1 MNPQNI
7 PLPIDA
13 ARAAVEDILN
23 RRSLRPVFQPII
35 DLTRLEIMGYEGL
48 TRGPSDS
55 YLHTPIA
62 LFGAAEAVGQLAAVE
77 HMAAQI
83 IAKAFVDQGLPGRL
97 FVNITPQTLA
107 GSTGFRTDVEQTLR
121 LIGLPASSVVVELT
135 ETHAFQ
141 NTEELDKAMS
151 ELRAL
156 GVKVALDDLGEGFA
170 GLRRWNVM
178 RPDFV
183 KIDRHFMEGLAMDP
197 LRQQFVRSIVDI
209 ARSAACSVIAE
220 GLESETDLPLL
231 RELGVH
237 AAQGYV
243 IAKPVS
249 APSTFVRSHV
259 LRALERQG
267 SEPSMRKGPLNRVTA
282 ASFVR
287 AGPTITP
294 ACTCAEAVAM
304 LQHDRKIYSLPVLSD
319 TGEPLGVLR
328 SLNVLARAS
337 GRYFIDLYGKRS
349 CVEVMDGNPL
359 TFDVATSL
367 KAMSDAVSLI
377 DERHLVDGFMVTKEG
392 RYWGTGR
399 VGDLLRA
406 VADQQLRYARY
417 ANPLTQ
423 LPGNVPID
431 EHIDNL
437 IAQQQRFVVV
447 HWDIASFKPFN
458 DVYGYRKGDDVIVFT
473 AELLGAHGDA
483 ERDFLGHVGGD
494 DFVGVMTS
502 PDWQGHVMRAL
513 AGFDEG
519 IRAYFDAQHIE
530 AGGYE
535 GLNRQ
540 GDPTLYALPT
550 LAAGVV
556 QVAPGSH
563 EGHRHI
569 AQAAA
574 EAKRMAKSLPGSQ
587 MFLDRRS
594 PAFDPPSKAT

>member
-1 MNPQNI
+1 MSFLNLASAP
-7 PLPIDA
+7 A
-13 ARAAVEDILN
+13 ATRAAIADLLAS
-23 RRSLRPVFQPII
+23 RDLRPVFQPIV
-35 DLTRLEIMGYEGL
+35 DLTRLEIIGYEGL

-55 YLHTPIA
+55 HLHTPIA
-62 LFGAAEAVGQLAAVE
+62 LFGAAEAVGELAAVE
-77 HMAAQI
+77 RMAAQI
-83 IAKAFVDQGLPGRL
+83 IAKAFVVQALPGRL
-97 FVNITPQTLA
+97 FVNVTPQTLA
-107 GSTGFRTDVEQTLR
+107 SSSGFRLDVEQTLR
-121 LIGLPASSVVVELT
+121 QIGLPPSSVVVELT
-135 ETHAFQ
+135 ETHAFR
-141 NTEELDKAMS
+141 NTDELNAAIA

-170 GLRRWNVM
+170 GLLRWNVM

-197 LRQQFVRSIVDI
+197 LRQQFIRSIVDI
-209 ARSAACSVIAE
+209 SRSAACSVIAE
-220 GLESETDLPLL
+220 GIESDTDLALL

-237 AAQGYV
+237 AAQGYA
-243 IAKPVS
+243 IAKPVPS
-249 APSTFVRSHV
+249 PSTFIRSQV
-259 LRALERQG
+259 LRALERQTN
-267 SEPSMRKGPLNRVTA
+267 EPMVSKGPLNRVTA

-304 LQHDRKIYSLPVLSD
+304 LQCDRKIYSLPVITD
-319 TGEPLGVLR
+319 AGEPLGVLR
-328 SLNVLARAS
+328 SLNVLTRAS

-349 CVEVMDGNPL
+349 CVEVMDRNPL
-359 TFDVATSL
+359 TFDVTTSL

-431 EHIDNL
+431 EHVDAL
-437 IAQQQRFVVV
+437 LAQKQHFVVA

-458 DVYGYRKGDDVIVFT
+458 DVYGYRRGDDIIVFT
-473 AELLGAHGDA
+473 AELLGAHCDT

-502 PDWQGHVMRAL
+502 ADWHGRIQGAL
-513 AGFDEG
+513 SAFDEG
-519 IRAYFDAQHIE
+519 VKTFFDPEHIQ

-535 GLNRQ
+535 GINRQ
-540 GDPTLYALPT
+540 GQPTRHALPT
-550 LAAGVV
+550 LAVGLV

-574 EAKRMAKSLPGSQ
+574 EAKRMAKTLPGSQ

-594 PAFDPPSKAT
+594 PAFNPPRDTA